1 MIRDTS
7 AQDRQL
13 KREPNQGRRRIK
25 FGIAVVAVVALLA
38 LVVPTAARL
47 FSSDTAASME
57 RLRIAQVKR
66 GTLVRDVS
74 VQGSVVAAISP
85 TVYAPSSGTV
95 TLMVNA
101 GDKVTKDQVL
111 AEVLSPELNNRLR
124 QEQATRDSLDIE
136 VQRSRL
142 DHRKQ
147 QLAAKKVLDQAMI
160 DRQTAKRE
168 VERTQRAFDAG
179 AMSEMDL
186 LRTKDALAKA
196 DISVANAE
204 AEMNL
209 DVESLAFELKSKQ
222 LAFDRQRLLAEDL
235 QRQVDELK
243 VRSPVDGQVGQLI
256 VQQRANVA
264 ANAPLLS
271 VVDLSALE
279 IEVKVPEVF
288 ANELAIGMSAE
299 IRDDARTYQGE
310 ISAVSPQVVDGQVS
324 GRIRFSDG
332 KPAGLRQNQRLT
344 TRILMDE
351 HPDVLMVE
359 RGPFVDTGGGRVA
372 YVVHGNVAD
381 RTAIEVGATSLN
393 AVEIVN
399 GVKEGDRI
407 VISGTDAFKG
417 AQRVALNE
425 CGESEIG
432 E

>member
-142 DHRKQ
+142 DHRGIRRGEP
-147 QLAAKKVLDQAMI
+147 VLGQEGARPGHDRPP
-160 DRQTAKRE
+160 DRQA
-168 VERTQRAFDAG
+168 
-179 AMSEMDL
+179 
-186 LRTKDALAKA
+186 
-196 DISVANAE
+196 
-204 AEMNL
+204 
-209 DVESLAFELKSKQ
+209 
-222 LAFDRQRLLAEDL
+222 
-235 QRQVDELK
+235 
-243 VRSPVDGQVGQLI
+243 RS
-256 VQQRANVA
+256 
-264 ANAPLLS
+264 
-271 VVDLSALE
+271 
-279 IEVKVPEVF
+279 
-288 ANELAIGMSAE
+288 
-299 IRDDARTYQGE
+299 
-310 ISAVSPQVVDGQVS
+310 
-324 GRIRFSDG
+324 
-332 KPAGLRQNQRLT
+332 
-344 TRILMDE
+344 
-351 HPDVLMVE
+351 
-359 RGPFVDTGGGRVA
+359 
-372 YVVHGNVAD
+372 
-381 RTAIEVGATSLN
+381 
-393 AVEIVN
+393 
-399 GVKEGDRI
+399 
-407 VISGTDAFKG
+407 
-417 AQRVALNE
+417 
-425 CGESEIG
+425 
-432 E
+432 

>member
-111 AEVLSPELNNRLR
+111 AEVQSPELNNRLR

-332 KPAGLRQNQRLT
+332 KPAGLRQNQRLA

-417 AQRVALNE
+417 AQRVALD
-425 CGESEIG
+425 
-432 E
+432 

>member
-111 AEVLSPELNNRLR
+111 AEVQSPELNNRLR

-243 VRSPVDGQVGQLI
+243 VRSPVDGQVGHLI

-332 KPAGLRQNQRLT
+332 KPAGLRQNQRLA

-417 AQRVALNE
+417 AQRVALD
-425 CGESEIG
+425 
-432 E
+432 